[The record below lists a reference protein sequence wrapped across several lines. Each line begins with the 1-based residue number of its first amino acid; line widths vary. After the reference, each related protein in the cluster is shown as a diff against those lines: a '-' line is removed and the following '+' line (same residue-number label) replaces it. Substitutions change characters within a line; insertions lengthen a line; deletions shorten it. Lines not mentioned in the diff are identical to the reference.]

1 MKTSLQEPVDDARR
15 TSAFGERAPS
25 PFRPSPSAFG
35 STGESNE
42 VLDAYS
48 RAVMHAVDTIGPSVV
63 KVDVTRSEA
72 PARAGRRPRRDET
85 PDRGGG
91 SGFVFTP
98 DGLILT
104 NSHVVDGAARVSVT
118 VPDGREYAADLVGED
133 PETDLAVLKISAP
146 DLAAARFGDS
156 SRLRRGQL
164 VVAVGNPYGLQ
175 HTVTAGVVS
184 AMGRSLRARSGR
196 LMDNII
202 QTDAALNPGNSG
214 GPLVSSS
221 GDVVGVNTA
230 MIMGG
235 QGLSFAVPINTAQFV
250 VPQLLREGRV
260 RRSYIGIGV
269 QDVPLLRRV
278 VRFFG
283 LDVATGVLVVSVEAG
298 SPAARAG
305 LRDGDILVGFAE
317 SPVAGADDLHRLLTE
332 ERIGRAQAVSVIRGT
347 DRLRLELTPRE
358 TPRR

>member
-1 MKTSLQEPVDDARR
+1 MRNLAIDQPMHDAND
-15 TSAFGERAPS
+15 P
-25 PFRPSPSAFG
+25 
-35 STGESNE
+35 
-42 VLDAYS
+42 LDAYS
-48 RAVMHAVDTIGPSVV
+48 RAVMHAVETIGPAVV
-63 KVDVTRSEA
+63 KVDVTRRAA
-72 PARAGRRPRRDET
+72 PAARTRRPRGSET

-98 DGLILT
+98 DGLLLT
-104 NSHVVDGAARVSVT
+104 NSHVVDGAAQISVT
-118 VPDGREYAADLVGED
+118 VPDGREYGADLVGDD

-156 SRLRRGQL
+156 SRLRPGQL
-164 VVAVGNPYGLQ
+164 VIAVGNPYGLQ

-214 GPLVSSS
+214 GPLVAA
-221 GDVVGVNTA
+221 GGEVVGVNTA

-235 QGLSFAVPINTAQFV
+235 QGLSFAVPINTAQLV
-250 VPQLLREGRV
+250 VPQLLRQGRV

-283 LDVATGVLVVSVEAG
+283 LEATSGVLVVSVEPH
-298 SPAARAG
+298 SPAEQAG
-305 LRDGDILVGFAE
+305 VRDGDILVAFDGA
-317 SPVAGADDLHRLLTE
+317 PVAGADDLHRLLTE
-332 ERIGRAQAVSVIRGT
+332 ERIGRAHPASIIRGT
-347 DRLRLELTPRE
+347 ERLQLALTPRE
-358 TPRR
+358 TPPRG